1 MAKKINIAIIGAGTM
16 GQGIAQL
23 ALQAGHKVWLID
35 QAQEQLT
42 KAKAG
47 LDKLFSRFV
56 EKNKI
61 DSQTQKQWLEN
72 LQLHNSMKEIAQ
84 TQLVI
89 EAIVERLDVK
99 QHVFV
104 EIENL
109 VSEQTILASNTSSLS
124 ITAIA
129 SVLQNPQRF
138 LGLHFFNPPGIMP
151 LVEVV
156 KAVQTEDAVVEQ
168 AMQLMKS
175 WGKTAVLCKDTP
187 GFIVNR
193 VARPFY
199 IESFRL
205 LEEQA
210 VSQMDLDASLREGMG
225 FRMGPCELT
234 DFIGQDVNY
243 AVSSSLWTSLGYPL
257 HLQPSYVQENL
268 VLAKYLGKKSQRG
281 FYRYDQKNEENKKE
295 ENQKP
300 NKETVAWINTNE
312 EKNQEYGNSSYGKF
326 LGILENGVLL
336 YQSNGTRAIDIET
349 QLQKPVAVVDIHN
362 SPSPLSLAIAYGVKA
377 ASLMHNK
384 VPAGNQ
390 MTQRWIVMP
399 DRPALINLRV
409 ISMIINEAA
418 TMVLQDIAHEQGVD
432 NALKGGVNYPQ
443 GAFEWLEFLGIET
456 VYNALVALSNYY
468 SGYRISPYIKDQ
480 FEQHKEVNNR

>member
-1 MAKKINIAIIGAGTM
+1 MAKKINIAVIGAGTM

-129 SVLQNPQRF
+129 SALQNPQRF

-156 KAVQTEDAVVEQ
+156 KAVQTEDAIVDQ
-168 AMQLMKS
+168 AMQLMTT

-281 FYRYDQKNEENKKE
+281 FYRYDQKNEENKNE

-300 NKETVAWINTNE
+300 NKETVAWIDNKE
-312 EKNQEYGNSSYGKF
+312 ENNQKHTTYGKF
-326 LGILENGVLL
+326 LGTLENGVLL

-349 QLQKPVAVVDIHN
+349 QLQRPVAVVDIHTPP
-362 SPSPLSLAIAYGVKA
+362 SPSSLAIAYGVKA
-377 ASLMHNK
+377 AKLMHNK

-390 MTQRWIVMP
+390 ITQKWIVMP

-418 TMVLQDIAHEQGVD
+418 TVVLQGIADEQGVD

-443 GAFEWLEFLGIET
+443 GAFEWLDYWGIET
-456 VYNALVALSNYY
+456 IYNALVSLAHYY
-468 SGYRISPYIKDQ
+468 GGYRISPYIKDQ
-480 FEQHKEVNNR
+480 YELYKEVNNT